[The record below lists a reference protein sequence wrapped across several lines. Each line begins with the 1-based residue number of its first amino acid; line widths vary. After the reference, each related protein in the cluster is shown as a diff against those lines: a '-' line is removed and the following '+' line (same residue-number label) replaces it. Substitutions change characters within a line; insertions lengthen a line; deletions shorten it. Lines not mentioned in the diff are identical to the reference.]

1 MPLAAGLL
9 RETVTVQVPAEDRN
23 ELGEATQ
30 TWSTFAVR
38 RAYVEAISFVEMERR
53 GQVGGMT
60 SYTVRMRYLEGI
72 TSAMRLR
79 WDSRDGKILWISSVV
94 EKGHREEHELT
105 CEEQAA

>member
-1 MPLAAGLL
+1 MPIPAGLL

-60 SYTVRMRYLEGI
+60 SYFVRIRYLDGI

-79 WDSRDGKILWISSVV
+79 WDSRGGKILWISSVV
-94 EKGHREEHELT
+94 EKGNREEQELS
-105 CEEQAA
+105 CEEHAE